1 MLQVNSVSSPFAF
14 AFAFAFAIEGYMENI
29 YPY

>member
-1 MLQVNSVSSPFAF
+1 MLQVNSVSSPF